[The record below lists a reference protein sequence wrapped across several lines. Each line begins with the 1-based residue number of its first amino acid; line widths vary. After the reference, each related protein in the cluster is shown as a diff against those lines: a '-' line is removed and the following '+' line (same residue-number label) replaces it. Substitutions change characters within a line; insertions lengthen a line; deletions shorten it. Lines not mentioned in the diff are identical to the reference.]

1 MAGHSVVNNGD
12 NIVVDGSTQA
22 IHPTPTPVLVAGNTA
37 GSADTGG
44 VAPAFQGVLPAS
56 AAAPLPSVGGQQIQQ
71 QGSNLLVAGQ
81 TIAPG
86 GSANIAGHQVAN
98 NGNAVVVD
106 GSSQVLPPA
115 GTTPVPAASPA
126 ITIGGTPYTADS
138 SGNFVINGQTL
149 NPSNPITVSGTPIS
163 ILPGNTA
170 VAVGSSIEAIVTP
183 PPNANNENSTAEGS
197 PPLTIDGSTYYPT
210 GPSSAYVLPGG
221 QTLTPGVQVTVGG
234 TPVSLASDGSMAVV
248 GGSSENLA
256 PTITPPPGKPVL
268 TFDGTTYSPTGA
280 SSAYVIGGQTLI
292 PGAGPITVSGTPISL
307 AANGANAVVGS
318 STENLQPA
326 ITAQP
331 GLTFD
336 GTTYQP
342 TSVPG
347 ASSAYIIDGQTITPG
362 AAPVTI
368 SGTPISVAPNGAA
381 AVVGGITEDLR
392 ASATSEPAITFD
404 GSTYHPITGEPS
416 DYVVGSQTL
425 TPGGVITVSGTPIS
439 LATNGA
445 SAIIGSSTQN
455 LQMTKPPLTFDGSTY
470 YPTGPSSDYIID
482 GQTITP
488 GASVTIHGTPIS
500 LASDGAS
507 AVVGTSTEDLLP
519 SLTSGAVLTV
529 GSQTFTPNPSSFVIG
544 GKTMTVGGSAIISG
558 TPVVLES
565 GGTLMVGTSDIPL
578 ATASGKVI
586 GSTGKPLTGS
596 AAERKVPWTGLA
608 MGLIGTGLLYIL

>member
-1 MAGHSVVNNGD
+1 M
-12 NIVVDGSTQA
+12 
-22 IHPTPTPVLVAGNTA
+22 
-37 GSADTGG
+37 
-44 VAPAFQGVLPAS
+44 
-56 AAAPLPSVGGQQIQQ
+56 
-71 QGSNLLVAGQ
+71 
-81 TIAPG
+81 
-86 GSANIAGHQVAN
+86 
-98 NGNAVVVD
+98 VD

-183 PPNANNENSTAEGS
+183 PPNANNENSPAEGS

-347 ASSAYIIDGQTITPG
+347 ASSAYIIDGQTITPRSGPSHHFWHAHFRGSEWRCRCCRWHHGGFESICNLRARNHFRRLYISSYHGG
-362 AAPVTI
+362 AFGLRRRQSDSYSRRCHHGLWHANLTGNKRCF
-368 SGTPISVAPNGAA
+368 SHHRFLNSEFTDDETSL
-381 AVVGGITEDLR
+381 DLR
-392 ASATSEPAITFD
+392 WFNVLPYWAFI
-404 GSTYHPITGEPS
+404 GLYHRWTDNHSWCFGHNPWNA
-416 DYVVGSQTL
+416 Y
-425 TPGGVITVSGTPIS
+425 
-439 LATNGA
+439 
-445 SAIIGSSTQN
+445 
-455 LQMTKPPLTFDGSTY
+455 
-470 YPTGPSSDYIID
+470 
-482 GQTITP
+482 
-488 GASVTIHGTPIS
+488 
-500 LASDGAS
+500 LAS
-507 AVVGTSTEDLLP
+507 
-519 SLTSGAVLTV
+519 
-529 GSQTFTPNPSSFVIG
+529 I
-544 GKTMTVGGSAIISG
+544 
-558 TPVVLES
+558 
-565 GGTLMVGTSDIPL
+565 
-578 ATASGKVI
+578 
-586 GSTGKPLTGS
+586 
-596 AAERKVPWTGLA
+596 
-608 MGLIGTGLLYIL
+608 